1 VSIRAAVLALA
12 ARLGIRAR
20 AACGC
25 CACDKTE
32 REAREAIGMPARH
45 PERITAELPEDQEEQ
60 LAALAAELWPD
71 DDYVQIITETR
82 QEGQQ

>member
-1 VSIRAAVLALA
+1 MKAAAIAVRVLRWLA
-12 ARLGIRAR
+12 ARIRAGK
-20 AACGC
+20 A
-25 CACDKTE
+25 E
-32 REAREAIGMPARH
+32 RDAREALGMPAGH